1 MRRLLVLLLGLILLA
16 AASTNAADQNNGTLR
31 VVGAATV
38 TVPAD
43 TVIIDV
49 AAQSSNNN
57 TTIAAAQAEDRL
69 NIVEDALMA
78 SGVQKDEIIPG
89 RSKGIA
95 SYVSRTCTEVNNTTI
110 CRDAV
115 TKIATEQME
124 IRLKTRNQARI
135 DKVLNVSKASD
146 VNAEI
151 AGYALSDSS
160 AALSEAR
167 KKAVDDARSNA
178 EDYSSA
184 LGLKLGK
191 VIQISE
197 PSRPEIGMAMPF
209 GMDRPFWMAPRM
221 RAGWPLWLD
230 DPWKMGSG
238 PGSFQS
244 GMMDVTGYVVVTY
257 EIYY

>member
-16 AASTNAADQNNGTLR
+16 AASTNAAAQNNGTLR

-69 NIVEDALMA
+69 NIAEDALKA
-78 SGVQKDEIIPG
+78 SGVQKDEIMPG
-89 RSKGIA
+89 RSKGVA
-95 SYVSRTCTEVNNTTI
+95 SYISRTCREVNNTTI
-110 CRDAV
+110 CHDVV
-115 TKIATEQME
+115 TKLATEQME
-124 IRLKTRNQARI
+124 IRLKTRDQSRI
-135 DKVLNVSKASD
+135 DKVLNVSKASN
-146 VNAEI
+146 VSAEI
-151 AGYALSDSS
+151 AGYALDDTS
-160 AALSEAR
+160 AALTEAR

-209 GMDRPFWMAPRM
+209 GMDRPFGMAPRM
-221 RAGWPLWLD
+221 REGWPLWIDNPLE
-230 DPWKMGSG
+230 MGSG
-238 PGSFQS
+238 PEVIQS
-244 GMMDVTGYVVVTY
+244 GMMDVTDYVVVTY
-257 EIYY
+257 EISS